1 MTTKEKI
8 LEAARELFNKEG
20 IDAITTRHVAARLG
34 ISHGNLCY
42 HYPRKEI
49 LIEKLYYEL
58 VERLDEAIG
67 RASGGELTLAAVFA
81 LTRYTFE
88 VQYHYRFI
96 MLHMV
101 EIMRKIESVGT
112 HFRGLL
118 AKRKMQFGFLI
129 EGLIGNGLLQPER
142 FPGQYGHFITQFYIV
157 GDFWISEAEILFDG
171 PEAGKIP
178 YYTRLAQ
185 SMLVPYLTERGLA
198 EFQKLLPP
206 PDAAPGTGTQ
216 DWPTM

>member
-1 MTTKEKI
+1 MTTKAKI

-20 IDAITTRHVAARLG
+20 IDAITTRHIAARLG

-42 HYPRKEI
+42 HHPRKEVI
-49 LIEKLYYEL
+49 IEKLYYEL
-58 VERLDEAIG
+58 VQKLDEAIG
-67 RASGGELTLAAVFA
+67 QAPGGQLDLAAVFA
-81 LTRYTFE
+81 LTQHTFE

-96 MLHMV
+96 LLHMV
-101 EIMRKIESVGT
+101 EIMRKIEGVGT

-118 AKRKMQFGFLI
+118 TKRKAQFGFLI
-129 EGLIGNGLLQPER
+129 EGLIRNGLLQPER

-157 GDFWISEAEILFDG
+157 GDFWISEAEILFEG

-185 SMLVPYLTERGLA
+185 AMLLPYLTEQGLA
-198 EFQKLLPP
+198 EFEKLMPP
-206 PDAAPGTGTQ
+206 PNPALGAGSQG
-216 DWPTM
+216 

>member
-1 MTTKEKI
+1 M
-8 LEAARELFNKEG
+8 
-20 IDAITTRHVAARLG
+20 
-34 ISHGNLCY
+34 
-42 HYPRKEI
+42 
-49 LIEKLYYEL
+49 
-58 VERLDEAIG
+58 
-67 RASGGELTLAAVFA
+67 FA

-118 AKRKMQFGFLI
+118 AKRKVQFGFLI

-157 GDFWISEAEILFDG
+157 GDFWISEAEILFEG
-171 PEAGKIP
+171 PETEKIP

-185 SMLVPYLTERGLA
+185 AMLLPYLTERGLA
-198 EFQKLLPP
+198 EFEKLLPP
-206 PDAAPGTGTQ
+206 AAPASMVGIQG
-216 DWPTM
+216 